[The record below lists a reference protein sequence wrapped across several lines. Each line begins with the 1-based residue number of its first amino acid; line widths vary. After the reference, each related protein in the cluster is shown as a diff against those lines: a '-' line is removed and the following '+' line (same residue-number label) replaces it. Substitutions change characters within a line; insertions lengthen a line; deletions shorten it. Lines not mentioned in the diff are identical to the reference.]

1 MSDLPA
7 SPRPTMAA
15 GFIPM
20 SIPNC
25 PVPRRLRPFTPL
37 AATFS
42 PTLIFGRGLVASSLD
57 MAANLPASPRPTLAA
72 GVTPMS
78 MPKCPDPR
86 RLRPFTPVAAKCCP
100 PLMFG
105 HQPFGMTTLLQHD
118 ASEVSC
124 SNMFHE
130 HSQIHENPLLES
142 SAAASSAADGAMQ
155 LLQRRVNKRRGLT
168 EAVAANCPVDFGA
181 KSTIQLRKAT
191 SAMKA
196 MKAPIGEKP
205 NAARALTVAKLA
217 DAAPSMKS
225 MKATVTAAAAMKVRK
240 ATKAKLAKARPAK
253 VMKAGK
259 GKATAKM
266 PVKVIH
272 TKAARMQTMK
282 AMKANFAA
290 ANAGG
295 KRGPCMK
302 A

>member
-1 MSDLPA
+1 MASDLPA

-37 AATFS
+37 AATCS
-42 PTLIFGRGLVASSLD
+42 PTLIFGHQPFGMMPLD

-100 PLMFG
+100 PLTFG

-118 ASEVSC
+118 ASELSC

-155 LLQRRVNKRRGLT
+155 LRQWRENKRRGLT

-181 KSTIQLRKAT
+181 ESTIQLRKAT

-196 MKAPIGEKP
+196 MNWRETECSSGPDGCKACRCRAIHEIDEGNGHSGGGHEGQEGHEGE
-205 NAARALTVAKLA
+205 
-217 DAAPSMKS
+217 
-225 MKATVTAAAAMKVRK
+225 
-240 ATKAKLAKARPAK
+240 
-253 VMKAGK
+253 AGK
-259 GKATAKM
+259 S
-266 PVKVIH
+266 
-272 TKAARMQTMK
+272 
-282 AMKANFAA
+282 
-290 ANAGG
+290 
-295 KRGPCMK
+295 
-302 A
+302 